1 MDDATNAPDDLHRR
15 VRALR
20 HLRTAARVVAVF
32 AALIT
37 VAWLAAAIAALAG
50 SLDISGALA
59 FVMAAL
65 SALLAGMAGHVGW
78 ALAPRGVATLES
90 RLDP

>member
-1 MDDATNAPDDLHRR
+1 MDDASEINDDLHRR

-20 HLRTAARVVAVF
+20 HLRTAARVVAVL
-32 AALIT
+32 AALIA
-37 VAWLAAAIAALAG
+37 VAWLVAAFAALAG
-50 SLDISGALA
+50 SLDISPELA

-65 SALLAGMAGHVGW
+65 SALLAGMAAHVGW
-78 ALAPRGVATLES
+78 VLAPRGVATLES